1 MESVI
6 FLKAYWRNQYRTSI
20 MTGLYLTPQQR
31 ERLNLGIVEVFRNC
45 TAQLNVHPAV
55 RKVEQKFPT
64 SPVIVN
70 CSANRVKIHS
80 VSRK

>member
-1 MESVI
+1 
-6 FLKAYWRNQYRTSI
+6 
-20 MTGLYLTPQQR
+20 MTGLYLTARQR
-31 ERLNLGIVEVFRNC
+31 ECLNLGIVEVFHNN

-70 CSANRVKIHS
+70 CSTNRVKIHS
-80 VSRK
+80 VSRKQEGLNPTLLISTPGTYSF